1 MTQVII
7 SNFSQVFSLN
17 GTSEICINLTGFF
30 LSKYIESFENCVS
43 DETNSSS
50 EKIEKFKLTIL
61 VPNNQAMIIYLRT
74 LYD

>member
-1 MTQVII
+1 MHKFDGV
-7 SNFSQVFSLN
+7 
-17 GTSEICINLTGFF
+17 FF